1 MNQKSLPPEPAA
13 PEPAPPKSGAPA
25 SACRVALRA
34 DRSAAIATLADA
46 FAHEPAF
53 SFILPDDD
61 ARRRALRRA
70 FGIIFDED
78 TRAGAVF
85 LTQGAEAVT
94 AWRSPAHMREG
105 RWETLRTRLPYL
117 LAFGTAIGRAAEVAA
132 LIKAHLPPEG
142 CWYLHYAGAHSQ
154 HRGKGFG
161 GAAIRAGLARADA
174 QRARAWLETA
184 DPDNLVIYRSLGFE
198 VVHSWQVPEG
208 PRFWGMM
215 RAAR

>member
-1 MNQKSLPPEPAA
+1 MNQKTSA
-13 PEPAPPKSGAPA
+13 PEAGPSVPACRPA
-25 SACRVALRA
+25 SRA
-34 DRSAAIATLADA
+34 DRQAANATLADA

-53 SFILPDDD
+53 SFILPAED

-70 FGIIFDED
+70 FGIVFDED

-85 LTQGAEAVT
+85 MTEGAEAVT

-105 RWETLRTRLPYL
+105 RWEALRTRLPYL
-117 LAFGTAIGRAAEVAA
+117 LAFGTAIGRAALVAA
-132 LIKAHLPPEG
+132 SIKAHLPPEP
-142 CWYLHYAGAHSQ
+142 CWYLHYAGSHSQ
-154 HRGKGFG
+154 HRGQGFG
-161 GAAIRAGLARADA
+161 GAAIRAGLERADA
-174 QRARAWLETA
+174 ERARAWLETA
-184 DPDNLVIYRSLGFE
+184 DPDNLAIYRSLGFE